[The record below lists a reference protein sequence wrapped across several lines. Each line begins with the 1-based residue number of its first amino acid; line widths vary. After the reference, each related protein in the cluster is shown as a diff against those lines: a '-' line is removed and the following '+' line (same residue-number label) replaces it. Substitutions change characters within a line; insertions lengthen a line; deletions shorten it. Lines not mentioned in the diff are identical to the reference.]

1 MSSRN
6 NEFKHESYQ
15 DRETILEYLNA
26 IVDGIT
32 KGTMTLG
39 DEKNR
44 IDLEP
49 EGLLKFKIE
58 AKRKEDRSKLS
69 LQVSW
74 KNDPRIIDTRDQ
86 KLTISPAA
94 K

>member
-1 MSSRN
+1 MPSRN

-15 DRETILEYLNA
+15 YRETILEYLNA
-26 IVDGIT
+26 IIDGIN

-58 AKRKEDRSKLS
+58 AKRKDDRSKLS

-74 KNDPRIIDTRDQ
+74 KNDLRIANSRDQ
-86 KLTISPAA
+86 KLTISPAVE
-94 K
+94 